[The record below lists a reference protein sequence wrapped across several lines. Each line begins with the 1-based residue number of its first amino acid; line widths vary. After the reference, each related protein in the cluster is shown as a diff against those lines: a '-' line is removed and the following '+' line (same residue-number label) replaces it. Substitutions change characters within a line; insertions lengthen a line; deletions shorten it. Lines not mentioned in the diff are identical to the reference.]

1 VVPVGG
7 AGGVQDPAFAS
18 GPSGRLQGR
27 ARGRL
32 GMARVDAAVDAADA
46 GTATTQDA
54 AGRLPAAAQRTDA
67 RRPPEAQR
75 NRPRPTP
82 ETDQVTREANSRLMQ
97 WASVEET
104 HEARIR
110 QYEVEFWKKFAIP
123 AACIVFVLIGAPIG
137 IRFPRGGVGM
147 VILVSLAVFAVY
159 YAGLIGGESLADEGI
174 LTPFWAMWS
183 ANLIFLIV
191 GLWAVSRIGRES
203 ATSRGGGWDDLL
215 NALRYAVSWPL
226 RALRLSRRSA

>member
-1 VVPVGG
+1 
-7 AGGVQDPAFAS
+7 
-18 GPSGRLQGR
+18 
-27 ARGRL
+27 
-32 GMARVDAAVDAADA
+32 MARVGEA
-46 GTATTQDA
+46 GETAGA
-54 AGRLPAAAQRTDA
+54 RAAAARDTA
-67 RRPPEAQR
+67 GGPLAATAERRPPAAQR

-82 ETDQVTREANSRLMQ
+82 EADQVTREANSRLMQ
-97 WASVEET
+97 WASVGET

-147 VILVSLAVFAVY
+147 VIMVSLAVFAVY

-215 NALRYAVSWPL
+215 NALRYALTWPL
-226 RALRLSRRSA
+226 RALRLSRRNA

>member
-1 VVPVGG
+1 MARAVTADSARNDDGGVGA
-7 AGGVQDPAFAS
+7 AGGQAGAASAQVPTRTPRPAD
-18 GPSGRLQGR
+18 R
-27 ARGRL
+27 
-32 GMARVDAAVDAADA
+32 A
-46 GTATTQDA
+46 GTA
-54 AGRLPAAAQRTDA
+54 AGQRRVLERA
-67 RRPPEAQR
+67 RVA
-75 NRPRPTP
+75 RPTP
-82 ETDQVTREANSRLMQ
+82 ESDEVVRVSTSRLMQ
-97 WASVEET
+97 WASLEET

-110 QYEVEFWKKFAIP
+110 QYEVEFWKKLAIP

-147 VILVSLAVFAVY
+147 VIMVSLAVFAVY

-183 ANLIFLIV
+183 ANIAFLVV

-215 NALRYAVSWPL
+215 HTIRRALTGPL
-226 RALRLSRRSA
+226 RVFRPASRRA